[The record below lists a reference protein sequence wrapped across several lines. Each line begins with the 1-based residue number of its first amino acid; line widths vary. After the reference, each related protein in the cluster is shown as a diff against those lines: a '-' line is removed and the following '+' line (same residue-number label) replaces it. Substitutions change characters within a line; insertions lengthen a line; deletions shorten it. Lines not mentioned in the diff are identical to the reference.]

1 MAMNANDI
9 AAWVGID
16 WADQKHAVCLQ
27 ARDASREECCEIEQS
42 AEGLTAWVAE
52 LRKRFSG
59 RAVAICL
66 EQSRGALIYAL
77 MKYDFLALYP
87 INPKQLACYREALN
101 PSGAK
106 DDPSDAR
113 LLMQFVRDY
122 HEKLRRWQP
131 DDEQTR
137 RIGLLAEARRRLVE
151 ERTRLGNWLQS
162 QLKQY
167 FPLALELDVGHL
179 HAEWFLKLLA
189 KWPTLKAL
197 KRAAP
202 NALARV
208 LPGGKERMME
218 RVRQIREA
226 QPLVTDP
233 ALVDAGALLVA
244 SLVPQLQALNRA
256 IAEYDRQL
264 ALAMHE
270 HPDAELFQKLPGAG
284 SALAPR
290 LLAAF
295 GSDRS
300 RHASAAELQRYSGI
314 APVTKRSGKALS
326 IKRRRACPKFLRQ
339 TFHEFADHSRKSSRW
354 AMAYYRLQHEQ
365 RGKGHHASLRA
376 LAFKWIRVLFHC
388 WQHRLHFD
396 ETRYL
401 ERLQKKNSPL
411 LAHVP
416 AAENG

>member
-1 MAMNANDI
+1 MDARNI

-16 WADQKHAVCLQ
+16 WADQKHAVCLE
-27 ARDASREECCEIEQS
+27 ARGARRNEFREVEQS
-42 AEGLTAWVAE
+42 PEALAAWVAG
-52 LRKRFSG
+52 LRERFG
-59 RAVAICL
+59 GKAIAVCL

-87 INPKQLACYREALN
+87 INPKQLARYREALH

-106 DDPSDAR
+106 DDPSDAQ

-122 HEKLRRWQP
+122 PDKLRRWQP

-137 RIGLLAEARRRLVE
+137 RIGLLAESRRRLVD
-151 ERTRLGNWLQS
+151 ERTRLGNWLES

-167 FPLALELDVGHL
+167 LPLALELVVGHL

-202 NALARV
+202 NALARL
-208 LPGGKERMME
+208 LPGGKDRVQQ

-226 QPLVTDP
+226 QPLVTDA
-233 ALVDAGALLVA
+233 ALVDAGALLVQ
-244 SLVPQLQALNRA
+244 SLVPPLQSLNRA

-264 ALAMHE
+264 ALAIQD
-270 HPDAELFQKLPGAG
+270 HPDGPLFTSLPGAG
-284 SALAPR
+284 PALAPR
-290 LLAAF
+290 LLVAF

-300 RHASAAELQRYSGI
+300 RHASATELQRYSGI
-314 APVTKRSGKALS
+314 APVTKRSGKAMS
-326 IKRRRACPKFLRQ
+326 IQRRRACPKFLRQ
-339 TFHEFADHSRKSSRW
+339 TFHEFADHSRKSCRW
-354 AMAYYRLQHEQ
+354 AMAYYRLQHEH

-376 LAFKWIRVLFHC
+376 LAFKWIRVLFQC
-388 WQHRLHFD
+388 WQRRLPFNED
-396 ETRYL
+396 QYL
-401 ERLQKKNSPL
+401 ARLRRKNSPL
-411 LAHVP
+411 LVYLPTQNA
-416 AAENG
+416 